1 MRTCTRAQEP
11 TYEFFSLALCLPI
24 WQRGYNAATRMRRA
38 TVARFTTGRS
48 ET

>member
-1 MRTCTRAQEP
+1 MRTCTREHEP
-11 TYEFFSLALCLPI
+11 TRKSFLLALCLPI
-24 WQRGYNAATRMRRA
+24 WQRGYNAATRIRRG